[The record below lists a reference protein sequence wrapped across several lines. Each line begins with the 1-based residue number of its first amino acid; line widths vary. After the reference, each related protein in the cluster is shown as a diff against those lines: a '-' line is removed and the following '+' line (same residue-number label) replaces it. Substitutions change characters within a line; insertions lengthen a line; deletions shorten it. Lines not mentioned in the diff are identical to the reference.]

1 MVSGLLERKQGD
13 REKRGASSIFLIFL
27 ADSQVVQRIKN
38 SVQPVVPP
46 IQAFPNL
53 KKPVPLSI
61 LLQHDLDAFSDSM
74 FSYPQKYPPL

>member
-13 REKRGASSIFLIFL
+13 KEKRGAPPIFLIFIP
-27 ADSQVVQRIKN
+27 DSQVVQRIKD
-38 SVQPVVPP
+38 SVHPVVAP
-46 IQAFPNL
+46 IQAFPSL

-74 FSYPQKYPPL
+74 FSYPQRYHPL